1 MRIDFNLSNTEG
13 GKFRIACEAVL
24 RNVGEGT
31 KAATEDAA
39 VSIMTESINQV
50 PVETGTLLSS
60 AFLGVSRRTDTKGY
74 RYGAVLGYGDSA
86 GLRFALL
93 GDNVQW
99 IKEPSNPVNPK
110 HGLPAS
116 AYAGTVHEDLEVHH
130 ANGGKAKFLEDPIR
144 EWASG
149 RFARTAMTY
158 WGREIERSNAAG
170 EPVWHSRKN
179 GKFYTN
185 IDKWA
190 SRKLQDAL
198 DLKKTYH
205 GTRVTTNYKWTVRGK
220 SVQRY
225 RKSVYKGEDQ

>member
-13 GKFRIACEAVL
+13 GKFRMACEAVL
-24 RNVGEGT
+24 RNVGNGT
-31 KAATEDAA
+31 KAVAEEAA
-39 VSIMTESINQV
+39 ITIMTESINQV

-130 ANGGKAKFLEDPIR
+130 VNGGKAKFLEDPIR

-149 RFARTAMTY
+149 RFTRTAMTY
-158 WGREIERSNAAG
+158 WGREIERSNTIAG
-170 EPVWHSRKN
+170 VRWYSRST
-179 GKFYTN
+179 GKYYSN
-185 IDKWA
+185 IDWM
-190 SRKLQDAL
+190 SRRLQQSL
-198 DLKKTYH
+198 DLHKQHY
-205 GTRVTTNYKWTVRGK
+205 GTRVTTNYKWKVRGK
-220 SVQRY
+220 STQRGG
-225 RKSVYKGEDQ
+225 KSVYKGEDQ